1 MTERRDGTSSSR
13 NELQD
18 DSAATGFAAVERA
31 LSNRPRGTPDA
42 ARPAL
47 VADRLVARGDI
58 RVIEPLPW
66 LDGRRRL
73 AVVRRVHADH
83 DSADVMLAHA
93 WSELATDTDAVIP
106 GTDSGLSYPLVVECY
121 VRGPVWLLQV
131 RQRVGDLDER
141 MLEAIGHAVVDGDP
155 AVEGAQTGLPLA
167 GPADPRWRFKEDE
180 SAELRALTRDCATAL
195 LDDGQPWLVE
205 PDRLSPATHGAAEAG
220 PDPTAAFQN
229 NQSLEATVHL
239 LATRSVAVDFRS
251 LDPATLVPERWIEH
265 LGRDVGLSMFA
276 ALQPTLQ
283 RQLSHLCS
291 NLLQDAA

>member
-1 MTERRDGTSSSR
+1 MTERRGGTGSR
-13 NELQD
+13 RNDPQD
-18 DSAATGFAAVERA
+18 ASAATGFAAVEQA
-31 LSNRPRGTPDA
+31 LANRPSGTPDA

-66 LDGRRRL
+66 TEGRRRL
-73 AVVRRVHADH
+73 AVVRRIHAEH

-106 GTDSGLSYPLVVECY
+106 GTDSGLPYPLVVECY
-121 VRGPVWLLQV
+121 VRGTVWLLQV
-131 RQRVGDLDER
+131 RQRVGVLDER
-141 MLEAIGHAVVDGDP
+141 ILEAVGRAVVDGEP
-155 AVEGAQTGLPLA
+155 AVEGVQTGLPLA

-205 PDRLSPATHGAAEAG
+205 PEQLSPTTHGAAEAG
-220 PDPTAAFQN
+220 PDPAAAFRN
-229 NQSLEATVHL
+229 DQSLEATVHL

-251 LDPATLVPERWIEH
+251 LDPATLVPEGWIEH

-291 NLLQDAA
+291 NLLQEAA

>member
-18 DSAATGFAAVERA
+18 DSAAAGIAAVKQA
-31 LSNRPRGTPDA
+31 LSNRPRGTSDA

-66 LDGRRRL
+66 TEGRRRL
-73 AVVRRVHADH
+73 SVVRRVHAGH

-93 WSELATDTDAVIP
+93 WPELATDTDAMIA
-106 GTDSGLSYPLVVECY
+106 GADSGLPYPLVVECY
-121 VRGPVWLLQV
+121 VRGPVWLLQM
-131 RQRVGDLDER
+131 RQRVGVLDER
-141 MLEAIGHAVVDGDP
+141 TLEAVGRAVVDGEP
-155 AVEGAQTGLPLA
+155 ADGVPTGLPLA

-180 SAELRALTRDCATAL
+180 SAELRALTRDCATTL

-276 ALQPTLQ
+276 ALQPTLNAA
-283 RQLSHLCS
+283 LSCWS
-291 NLLQDAA
+291 VDRLQETA

>member
-18 DSAATGFAAVERA
+18 DSAATGFAVVEQA

-66 LDGRRRL
+66 TEGRRRL
-73 AVVRRVHADH
+73 AVVRRVHAEH

-106 GTDSGLSYPLVVECY
+106 GTDSGLPYPLVVECY

-131 RQRVGDLDER
+131 RQRVGVLDER
-141 MLEAIGHAVVDGDP
+141 ILEAIGHAVVDGEP
-155 AVEGAQTGLPLA
+155 ADGVPTGLPLA
-167 GPADPRWRFKEDE
+167 GPTDPRWRFKEDE
-180 SAELRALTRDCATAL
+180 SAELRALTRDCATTL
-195 LDDGQPWLVE
+195 LDAGQPWPVE
-205 PDRLSPATHGAAEAG
+205 PDRLSPATYGTAKAG
-220 PDPTAAFQN
+220 PDLNAAFRN
-229 NQSLEATVHL
+229 DQSLEATAHL
-239 LATRSVAVDFRS
+239 LATRSVAIDFRS

-276 ALQPTLQ
+276 ALQPTLNAA
-283 RQLSHLCS
+283 LSCWS
-291 NLLQDAA
+291 VDRLQEAA